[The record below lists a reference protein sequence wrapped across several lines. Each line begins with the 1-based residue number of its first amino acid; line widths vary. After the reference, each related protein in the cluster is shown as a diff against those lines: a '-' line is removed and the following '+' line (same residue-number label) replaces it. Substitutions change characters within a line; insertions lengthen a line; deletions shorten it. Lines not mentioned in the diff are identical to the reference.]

1 MNRRPTRQVFSQ
13 FSSMLFTAACVSCM
27 IYQQYQIVDLF
38 LQHKVTTTTS
48 VYNPRIIDYLS
59 VTICVPLE
67 FMNVTCLNRE
77 TSSNYTEDISQALLR
92 NIMTTTTAYT
102 ILKCTPTGDDLVYL
116 YYYPDSNRSNDF
128 LNPYPMDFI
137 TEKFLYRYS
146 VCLKIRLSS
155 YPSMTLED
163 AASSGGLGV
172 IALNTKFKLANFITI
187 AFGSPDKTPVRDIIT
202 SRRLIQHTSNVSKG
216 IPNYYFYNH
225 YLLQTQSLEYPYE
238 SDCFDYR
245 KEGMN
250 DDFECINSCF
260 INKMLDA
267 WNEVP
272 VSAVTFEPLNYTFG
286 EYRYSNSSVHR
297 TISRLK
303 ELCRRECRK
312 IPCENT
318 QVTTLTEKE
327 FYNHKLNAKVS
338 FLIHHNIPFL
348 PFVSITSRASQSPVE
363 FFLNVLSTFSTWTG
377 LSILLLNPVKLL
389 KKVFS
394 YRSKLMTSKQ
404 ELDSDDST
412 SRKKPSQKIYLSLA
426 TRDRQVQT
434 LRRDLHRIE
443 RLINTL
449 VNSRL
454 V

>member
-1 MNRRPTRQVFSQ
+1 MSSRPKRQVFSQ
-13 FSSMLFTAACVSCM
+13 FSSRLFTAVCVSCM
-27 IYQQYQIVDLF
+27 IYQQYEIVDLF

-48 VYNPRIIDYLS
+48 VYSPRVIDYLS
-59 VTICVPLE
+59 VTLCVPLE

-77 TSSNYTEDISQALLR
+77 TSSNYSEAISQATLR
-92 NIMTTTTAYT
+92 NILTTTTAYT
-102 ILKCTPTGDDLVYL
+102 LFRCTPTGDDLVYL
-116 YYYPDSNRSNDF
+116 YYYLGSNRSNDF
-128 LNPYPMDFI
+128 INPYPMDFI

-155 YPSMTLED
+155 YPSMTMED

-172 IALNTKFKLANFITI
+172 IALKIKFKSANSITI
-187 AFGSPDKTPVRDIIT
+187 AFGSPDRTPVRDIIT
-202 SRRLIQHTSNVSKG
+202 SRRLVLHTSNVSKE

-225 YLLQTQSLEYPYE
+225 YLLETQSLQYPYE

-245 KEGMN
+245 KKGMY
-250 DDFECINSCF
+250 DDIECINECF
-260 INKMLDA
+260 VSKMLDA

-272 VSAVTFEPLNYTFG
+272 LSAVIFEPLNYTFG

-297 TISRLK
+297 TISGLK

-312 IPCENT
+312 IPCQDT
-318 QVTTLTEKE
+318 QVMTLTEKE
-327 FYNHKLNAKVS
+327 FYNHRLNVNVS
-338 FLIHHNIPFL
+338 FLIHHNVPFL
-348 PFVSITSRASQSPVE
+348 PFVSITSRASQSSVE
-363 FFLNVLSTFSTWTG
+363 FFLNVLSTLSIWTG
-377 LSILLLNPVKLL
+377 FKILILNPVKLL
-389 KKVFS
+389 KKVFN
-394 YRSKLMTSKQ
+394 YKSKLMTSKQ
-404 ELDSDDST
+404 EVDYNDST
-412 SRKKPSQKIYLSLA
+412 SRKKPSQKIYLLLA

-434 LRRDLHRIE
+434 LRRDLHRIQ